1 MNSPTYTLQTVNNE
15 LVVDGS
21 NGSQYPLSI
30 LDDYR
35 LTSYPY
41 RNQIEMFFYNENL
54 ERWSYKREKIR
65 EGLDVTKFVVDFVKN
80 KKLQFQI

>member
-1 MNSPTYTLQTVNNE
+1 MNSPTFTLQTINNE
-15 LVVDGS
+15 LVVVGS

-41 RNQIEMFFYNENL
+41 RNQIELLSYNENL
-54 ERWSYKREKIR
+54 ECWSYKRENIR
-65 EGLDVTKFVVDFVKN
+65 EGIDITKFVVDFVKN